1 MKKHTAWFRFYEELN
16 DFLPP
21 ELQKKIFPYVFS
33 LPTSIKNAI
42 EAIGVP
48 HTEVD
53 LILVNGNSVDFE
65 YLLQPNDRVAVYP
78 TFESLDISPLI
89 RLRPEPLRYPKFILD
104 VHLGKLAHVLRLLG
118 FDTLYQNN
126 FSDKELVHLA
136 EKESRIILTQDLG
149 ILKRKSVTRGYW
161 VRARTVEA
169 QVLEV
174 VQRFDLIR
182 QIKPFTRC
190 LVCNGE
196 VVKVAK
202 SAVLDQIPLRIRE
215 MFNDFYQCMACKKV
229 YWRGSHYDKMMK
241 RIQKIKEV
249 LKGEGSRE
257 TGDRSREG
265 DNG

>member
-1 MKKHTAWFRFYEELN
+1 MDKSEAFENRMQKYTAWFRFYEELN

-21 ELQKKIFPYVFS
+21 ELQKTTFPYVFS

-53 LILVNGNSVDFE
+53 LIVVNGHSVDFD

-78 TFESLDISPLI
+78 TFESLDIRPI
-89 RLRPEPLRYPKFILD
+89 VRLRPEPLRHLKFILD
-104 VHLGKLAHVLRLLG
+104 VHLGKLAHALRLLG

-126 FSDKELVHLA
+126 FSDEELIRVAL
-136 EKESRIILTQDLG
+136 EESRIILTQDLG
-149 ILKRKSVTRGYW
+149 ILKRKCVTRGYW
-161 VRARTVEA
+161 VRARTVDN

-174 VQRFDLIR
+174 VRRFDLIH

-196 VVKVAK
+196 VISVEK
-202 SAVLDQIPLRIRE
+202 SAIIDQIPPKIKAV
-215 MFNDFYQCMACKKV
+215 FNAFYQCQACKKV
-229 YWRGSHYDKMMK
+229 YWRGSHYEKMTK
-241 RIQKIKEV
+241 KIQNLKEV
-249 LKGEGSRE
+249 LGKTENGER
-257 TGDRSREG
+257 
-265 DNG
+265 

>member
-1 MKKHTAWFRFYEELN
+1 MKKFIAWFRFYEELN

-21 ELQKKIFPYVFS
+21 GQRKQTFPYTFS

-48 HTEVD
+48 HTEVE

-78 TFESLDISPLI
+78 TFESLDIRPLI
-89 RLRPEPLRYPKFILD
+89 RLRPEPLRTSKFILD
-104 VHLGKLAHVLRLLG
+104 VHLGKLAHALRLLG

-126 FSDKELVHLA
+126 FSDDVLVHLA
-136 EKESRIILTQDLG
+136 EIESRIILTQDLG

-161 VRARTVEA
+161 VRARAVDA

-174 VQRFDLIR
+174 VKRFDLIH

-196 VVKVAK
+196 VVPVEK
-202 SAVLDQIPLRIRE
+202 SAVLDQIPQRIRDT
-215 MFNDFYQCMACKKV
+215 FDDFYQCRACKKI
-229 YWRGSHYDKMMK
+229 YWRGSHYDKMIK
-241 RIQKIKEV
+241 KIQTIKEA
-249 LKGEGSRE
+249 LKENHKP
-257 TGDRSREG
+257 DKA
-265 DNG
+265 

>member
-1 MKKHTAWFRFYEELN
+1 MKKYTAWFRFYEELN

-21 ELQKKIFPYVFS
+21 ELQKKTFPYVFY

-65 YLLQPNDRVAVYP
+65 YSLQPNDRVAVYP

-89 RLRPEPLRYPKFILD
+89 RLRPAPLRHPKFILD

-118 FDTLYQNN
+118 FDTCYQNN
-126 FSDKELVHLA
+126 FSDEELVHLA
-136 EKESRIILTQDLG
+136 EKESRIILTQDIG
-149 ILKRKSVTRGYW
+149 ILKRKCVTRGYW
-161 VRARTVEA
+161 VRARKVDE

-174 VQRFDLIR
+174 VHRFDLIR
-182 QIKPFTRC
+182 QIRPFTRC

-196 VVKVAK
+196 VVPVEK
-202 SAVLDQIPLRIRE
+202 STVVDRIPLRIRE
-215 MFNDFYQCMACKKV
+215 LFNDFYQCEACNKV
-229 YWRGSHYDKMMK
+229 YWRGSHYDRMVKK
-241 RIQKIKEV
+241 IQKIKEI
-249 LKGEGSRE
+249 LNGRQEAGDGKPE
-257 TGDRSREG
+257 TE
-265 DNG
+265 NG